1 VKRVLILLALLV
13 VLPYARTAVYD
24 FPEPR
29 PFAGP
34 AFFNPYRELTGVWQ
48 RANLHAHGRPWRG
61 FTNGRHSA
69 DEVVAAYRR
78 QGYAVAGV
86 SDYQHI
92 AAKEGTDTLP
102 LYEHGYNLG
111 KRHQLV
117 VGARDVLWFDFP
129 LAQTR
134 SQQQLIIDLVG
145 RSGDLVAIAHPEGR
159 DAYSLEDM
167 RQLTGYQ
174 LIEVVNGPFIAD
186 KPWDAALSAGRL
198 VWALANDDNHDL
210 NERGR
215 FTVAWNMIDARSA
228 STEDIVEA
236 LRAGRSY
243 AVLRTDEIP
252 TAEETRMTSLKLDD
266 GTLTVT
272 WAGAPSIVAFFG
284 QNGEQRKSVRNA
296 TTATYTFDERDTYIR
311 AVIYSPRTIMFL
323 NPVFRY
329 DGVRIPAPA
338 AQIDSAATWTM
349 RSSVIGAVLAL
360 GLLLRRRDRVKRV
373 TVTGRGRPTAADAVD
388 AADTT
393 TNGSTRDARDTV
405 LQDH

>member
-1 VKRVLILLALLV
+1 VKRVFVLLGLLV
-13 VLPYARTAVYD
+13 VLPYARTAVYE

-29 PFAGP
+29 PFAGSV
-34 AFFNPYRELTGVWQ
+34 FFNPYRELTGVWQ
-48 RANLHAHGRPWRG
+48 RANLHAHGQPWWG
-61 FTNGRHSA
+61 FTNGEHTA

-78 QGYAVAGV
+78 QGYSVAGV

-92 AAKEGTDTLP
+92 AASGGADTLP

-111 KRHQLV
+111 KRHQLG
-117 VGARDVLWFDFP
+117 VGARQVVWFDFP

-134 SQQQLIIDLVG
+134 SQQQFIIDLVG
-145 RSGDLVAIAHPEGR
+145 GSADLVALAHPEGR

-167 RQLTGYQ
+167 QRLTGYQ
-174 LIEVVNGPFIAD
+174 LLEVVNGPFIAD
-186 KPWDAALSAGRL
+186 KAWDAALSAGRP

-228 STEDIVEA
+228 STADIVEA

-252 TAEETRMTSLKLDD
+252 TADETSVTSLAFRD
-266 GTLTVT
+266 GTLTVSL
-272 WAGAPSIVAFFG
+272 AGAPSIVAFFG
-284 QNGEQRKSVRNA
+284 QNGEQRQSVRNVTSA
-296 TTATYTFDERDTYIR
+296 SYTFDRRDTYIR
-311 AVIYSPRTIMFL
+311 AVVYSPRAIMFL

-338 AQIDSAATWTM
+338 AQIDTLATWTM
-349 RSSVIGAVLAL
+349 RASVVGAVLAL
-360 GLLLRRRDRVKRV
+360 ALLLRRRSRIGHLA
-373 TVTGRGRPTAADAVD
+373 GRRRPSSADD
-388 AADTT
+388 ARKPEGAKGTPDT
-393 TNGSTRDARDTV
+393 RDTV

>member
-1 VKRVLILLALLV
+1 VKRVFILLALLV
-13 VLPYARTAVYD
+13 GLPYARTAVYE

-29 PFAGP
+29 PFAGS

-48 RANLHAHGRPWRG
+48 RANLHAHGRPWQG
-61 FTNGRHSA
+61 FTTGEQNA

-78 QGYAVAGV
+78 QGYSVAGV

-92 AAKEGTDTLP
+92 AAKDGTDTLP

-111 KRHQLV
+111 KRHQLA
-117 VGARDVLWFDFP
+117 VGARDVVWFDFP
-129 LAQTR
+129 FAQTR
-134 SQQQLIIDLVG
+134 SQQQFIIDLVG
-145 RSGDLVAIAHPEGR
+145 GSADLVAIAHPEGR

-167 RQLTGYQ
+167 QRLTGYQ
-174 LIEVVNGPFIAD
+174 LLEVVNGPFIAD
-186 KPWDAALSAGRL
+186 KPWDAALSAGRP

-215 FTVAWNMIDARSA
+215 FNVAWNMIDARSA
-228 STEDIVEA
+228 STADIVKA

-252 TAEETRMTSLKLDD
+252 TADETTVTAVELRDS
-266 GTLTVT
+266 TLTVT

-284 QNGEQRKSVRNA
+284 QNGEQRKSVRNVTGA
-296 TTATYTFDERDTYIR
+296 AYTFDERDTYIR

-329 DGVRIPAPA
+329 DGVQVPAPA
-338 AQIDSAATWTM
+338 ARIDAIATWTM
-349 RSSVIGAVLAL
+349 RASVVGGVLAL
-360 GLLLRRRDRVKRV
+360 GLLLRRRGRV
-373 TVTGRGRPTAADAVD
+373 TPVTGRERPSPIPSTE
-388 AADTT
+388 DTEDT
-393 TNGSTRDARDTV
+393 EDTNGPQDTRDTV